1 MNDNGWIKLHR
12 SILTW
17 EWWDE
22 PNTMRL
28 FIYCLLVANHD
39 EQKWRGTTIPRGAFG
54 TTIRRLA
61 MEAGLTVQQTRTAL
75 SNLQSTHEITQQSTH
90 DCTIIIVNNYDNYQ
104 CSDDEEQHTE
114 QHSNQHTN
122 NTQSTHEITHNQ
134 HTEQE
139 INNNIILDSSLR
151 SESMSDLP
159 SDASSYVE
167 KKDIPEEEKI
177 DYQKLIAFW
186 NEKTQGRWGTLRNIE
201 NNRRKMVR
209 ARIRTYGKEAF
220 MEAII
225 KACASDFLATAQWFS
240 FDWLVC
246 PNNFDKVISGN
257 YDNKIT
263 PNNGNIINN
272 TSTPINGTGSV
283 TRPQNKG
290 FGTDF

>member
-12 SILTW
+12 SILKW

-104 CSDDEEQHTE
+104 YSDDEEQHTE
-114 QHSNQHTN
+114 QHNNQHTN

-159 SDASSYVE
+159 SDASSSDPKVE
-167 KKDIPEEEKI
+167 DEIEKI

-186 NEKTQGRWGTLRNIE
+186 NENSKGRWGTLRNIE
-201 NNRRKMVR
+201 NNRRKMVK
-209 ARIRTYGKEAF
+209 ARIRTYGKDVFA
-220 MEAII
+220 EAIL
-225 KACASDFLATAQWFS
+225 KACASDFLARQQWFS
-240 FDWLVC
+240 FDWLIC

-257 YDNKIT
+257 YDNKSI
-263 PNNGNIINN
+263 PNNGTVTVN
-272 TSTPINGTGSV
+272 TATNGTGAV
-283 TRPQNKG
+283 TRPQNTG
-290 FGTDF
+290 LSTDF

>member
-12 SILTW
+12 SILKW

-114 QHSNQHTN
+114 QHNNQHTN

-159 SDASSYVE
+159 SDASSSDPKVE
-167 KKDIPEEEKI
+167 DEIEKI

-186 NEKTQGRWGTLRNIE
+186 NENSKGRWGTLRNIE
-201 NNRRKMVR
+201 NNRRKMVK
-209 ARIRTYGKEAF
+209 ARIRTYGKDVFA
-220 MEAII
+220 EAIL
-225 KACASDFLATAQWFS
+225 KACASDFLARQQWFS
-240 FDWLVC
+240 FDWLIC

-257 YDNKIT
+257 YDNKSI
-263 PNNGNIINN
+263 PNNGTVTVN
-272 TSTPINGTGSV
+272 TATNGTGAV
-283 TRPQNKG
+283 TRPQNTG
-290 FGTDF
+290 LSTDF

>member
-12 SILTW
+12 SILKW

-114 QHSNQHTN
+114 QHNNQHTN

-139 INNNIILDSSLR
+139 INNNIIIDSSLR
-151 SESMSDLP
+151 SESTSDLP
-159 SDASSYVE
+159 SDTSSSDPKVE
-167 KKDIPEEEKI
+167 DEIEKI

-186 NEKTQGRWGTLRNIE
+186 NENSKGRWGTLRNIE
-201 NNRRKMVR
+201 NNRRKMVK
-209 ARIRTYGKEAF
+209 ARIRTYGKDVFA
-220 MEAII
+220 EAIL
-225 KACASDFLATAQWFS
+225 KACASDFLARQQWFS
-240 FDWLVC
+240 FDWLIC

-257 YDNKIT
+257 YDNKSI
-263 PNNGNIINN
+263 PNNGTVTVN
-272 TSTPINGTGSV
+272 TATNGTGAV
-283 TRPQNKG
+283 TRPQNTG
-290 FGTDF
+290 LSTDF